1 MWPDI
6 HSMTVTTMN
15 PKIQTWCA
23 IAGQEN
29 PLLVDFTGC
38 SYVYD
43 AKKAIVDAS
52 QLKIPL
58 VRTELWKVSW
68 QNAVVIYLFISPSKI
83 KEPSLWPIDSVDYF
97 LEVPTDDEDLKDIA
111 SLLYSH
117 ESSAVML
124 GSSNNENNLA
134 FIMRVKGKVGTKL
147 RSISVPVKLMSVQKP
162 DAGSDFIVPLAAVYL
177 VCIRRNASYISSR
190 HRKS

>member
-1 MWPDI
+1 M
-6 HSMTVTTMN
+6 
-15 PKIQTWCA
+15 QTWCA

-29 PLLVDFTGC
+29 PILADFTRC

-58 VRTELWKVSW
+58 VRAELWKVSW
-68 QNAVVIYLFISPSKI
+68 QNDVVSYLFISLPKI
-83 KEPSLWPIDSVDYF
+83 KDPSLWPVDSVDYF

-124 GSSNNENNLA
+124 GSSNNENNLV

-147 RSISVPVKLMSVQKP
+147 RSISVPVKLMPAQKS
-162 DAGSDFIVPLAAVYL
+162 DAGSDFVVPLAAVYL